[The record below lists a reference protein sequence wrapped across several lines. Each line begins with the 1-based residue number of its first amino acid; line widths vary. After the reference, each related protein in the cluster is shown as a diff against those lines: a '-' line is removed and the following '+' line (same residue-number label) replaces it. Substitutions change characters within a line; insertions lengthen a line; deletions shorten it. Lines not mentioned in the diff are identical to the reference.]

1 MPCSFCRSAK
11 HNISNCSDLAFQRAK
26 SMYND
31 GEDVRPRNCNRNLD
45 PYWFCNGPNNI
56 IPSHPEWELR
66 NINIYST
73 NLSHRRKPATQTAL
87 HKLNTI
93 LKLKEGSN
101 SVDKEIGYIVDDD
114 RVYGDSFYKIKINT
128 ENKVEIEK
136 KPFNSEEG
144 IRMWSEYVRIKRG
157 LQEQRNNANRE
168 REIREREAR
177 HQLRLQEHNRLQ
189 QERIQERQRQHQE
202 RQRQQQISAQQ
213 EQDRLN
219 QMVTR
224 EEAVEA
230 TECPICM
237 DELKET
243 NKMILRCGHQF
254 CGDCIFKHFQGQG
267 GCKCPQCRSE
277 YALRVPNWQPPGQQ
291 QQARHARRAVPAA
304 GGGQDREIINRMA
317 NMERMFMHFMDAF
330 IPGEN

>member
-1 MPCSFCRSAK
+1 MPCSFCRSTS

-31 GEDVRPRNCNRNLD
+31 GVDIRPRNCNRNLD

-56 IPSHPEWELR
+56 IPSHPEWDLR
-66 NINIYST
+66 NCNYIYS
-73 NLSHRRKPATQTAL
+73 NRSYHRKPATMAAL

-93 LKLKEGSN
+93 LKLKEGST
-101 SVDKEIGYIVDDD
+101 SVEKEIGYIVNDD
-114 RVYGDSFYKIKINT
+114 RVYGDSFYKITLNA

-136 KPFNSEEG
+136 KAANSQDG
-144 IRMWSEYVRIKRG
+144 IELNAEYITRRRE
-157 LQEQRNNANRE
+157 LQDQRNNANRE
-168 REIREREAR
+168 RDRREREAR
-177 HQLRLQEHNRLQ
+177 RLQEHNRLQ
-189 QERIQERQRQHQE
+189 QQRIQERQRQHQE

-237 DELKET
+237 DELKDT

-291 QQARHARRAVPAA
+291 QQARHARRAVPVPAA